1 MQNIITNQ
9 LYKIFPTVAA
19 AEAVL
24 PEDDEDL
31 TYKIVPDPQGSG
43 RAVIKVYDT
52 ETGNF
57 IANL

>member
-1 MQNIITNQ
+1 MNILITNQ
-9 LYKIFPTVAA
+9 PYKIFPTVAA

-31 TYKIVPDPQGSG
+31 RYEIVPDPQGSG
-43 RAVIKVYDT
+43 RAVIKVYDA
-52 ETGNF
+52 ETGDF